1 MKQLTMGDCTF
12 DMLTEGERF
21 DGLGRISIDGMA
33 VRSGRLPLMAYS
45 QSLMGM
51 ETADYTLK
59 SIEQTPAK
67 ISIHLSVAFRPVP
80 VRQALDWNLDHV
92 LDTSDWDKPGAPG
105 RTEVTLHITPASD
118 SFGGVQ
124 FRGFA
129 YSWEYSGVV
138 PLYWILDRASWEI
151 GGDIRGATVYSQSLY
166 VDPSA
171 TFDGDTSWSTEL
183 TLAPDAKGN
192 RDILQFWPRWM
203 SLQPFDFQFNNDAVL
218 AGVFENVG
226 MIRSVLKRDSGSCEL
241 KTLDRHVFNE
251 STHVQTV
258 PKKILLAVGKRSLAS
273 QRDLW
278 TSILDTAKSR
288 ALAEIGMKAIPPAT
302 CLQQDFWQGHTFDS
316 YRKDLLP
323 AAIATEVASIRLG
336 NINRSN
342 ATQGL
347 PGNQCESHE
356 YVVAENLGGVPQLK
370 ALVDDAKRHGIEVY
384 SWTSTAQS
392 PNSPIFR
399 EKRNQPGWFVRMEDG
414 RQVFGGTHST
424 DFQFLS
430 LAHEEPR
437 KYWIDSLKKIK
448 DDTGVT
454 GYFWDMATNVSYI
467 PVDYLD
473 MQPRT
478 MWRESLSAAKELQ
491 DAGITLDG
499 LCGPFVRPGPGGNG
513 SYSSWDNLFLSY
525 HLLFSPQDDK
535 TLWTPQEMYRIFA
548 HGSVPMLNLFY
559 NGTRIDT
566 LFTDEHRRVMREFRT
581 LAGMLKTR
589 VLRDDGAAVEWPQDN
604 GSLLICNLVDRR
616 GEFRGGV
623 RDLTSSIDLPR
634 AIDHRYQLL
643 AGHTYQVTPNSLE

>member
-1 MKQLTMGDCTF
+1 
-12 DMLTEGERF
+12 
-21 DGLGRISIDGMA
+21 
-33 VRSGRLPLMAYS
+33 
-45 QSLMGM
+45 
-51 ETADYTLK
+51 
-59 SIEQTPAK
+59 
-67 ISIHLSVAFRPVP
+67 
-80 VRQALDWNLDHV
+80 
-92 LDTSDWDKPGAPG
+92 
-105 RTEVTLHITPASD
+105 
-118 SFGGVQ
+118 
-124 FRGFA
+124 
-129 YSWEYSGVV
+129 
-138 PLYWILDRASWEI
+138 
-151 GGDIRGATVYSQSLY
+151 
-166 VDPSA
+166 
-171 TFDGDTSWSTEL
+171 
-183 TLAPDAKGN
+183 
-192 RDILQFWPRWM
+192 
-203 SLQPFDFQFNNDAVL
+203 
-218 AGVFENVG
+218 
-226 MIRSVLKRDSGSCEL
+226 
-241 KTLDRHVFNE
+241 
-251 STHVQTV
+251 
-258 PKKILLAVGKRSLAS
+258 
-273 QRDLW
+273 
-278 TSILDTAKSR
+278 
-288 ALAEIGMKAIPPAT
+288 
-302 CLQQDFWQGHTFDS
+302 
-316 YRKDLLP
+316 
-323 AAIATEVASIRLG
+323 
-336 NINRSN
+336 
-342 ATQGL
+342 
-347 PGNQCESHE
+347 
-356 YVVAENLGGVPQLK
+356 VPQLK

-513 SYSSWDNLFLSY
+513 SYSSWDKLFLSY